1 MTTSDERLGKLR
13 DLLIDSTIDYLQTEV
28 SDKSINCA
36 RAVLKD
42 LAPREDVELSEKQ
55 AERIQMAMGEAPFKL
70 KNGS

>member
-1 MTTSDERLGKLR
+1 MTTLDERLSKLK
-13 DLLIDSTIDYLQTEV
+13 DLLIDSTIDYLETEV
-28 SDKSINCA
+28 SDKSINAA